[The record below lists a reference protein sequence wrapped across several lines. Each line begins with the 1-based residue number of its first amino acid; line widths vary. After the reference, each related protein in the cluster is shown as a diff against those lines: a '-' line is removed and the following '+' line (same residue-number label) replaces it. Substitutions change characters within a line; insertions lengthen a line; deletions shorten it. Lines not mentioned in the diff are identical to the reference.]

1 MQINLIEQKIII
13 TKDTILGANKS
24 FFSQNKLSPEI
35 FKKLFSINMQIQN
48 VIETYK

>member
-35 FKKLFSINMQIQN
+35 LKKIIFNQHAN
-48 VIETYK
+48 TECD